1 MEFMKS
7 RVGLDLGDF
16 IICQR
21 RKSLLGSNVVGVV
34 AIVDLDVSILD
45 FPDQV
50 VNRIWEIEDGNI
62 KVYYES
68 MSK

>member
-34 AIVDLDVSILD
+34 AIVDLDVSIFE
-45 FPDQV
+45 FPNPID
-50 VNRIWEIEDGNI
+50 NLIEEPSI
-62 KVYYES
+62 
-68 MSK
+68 